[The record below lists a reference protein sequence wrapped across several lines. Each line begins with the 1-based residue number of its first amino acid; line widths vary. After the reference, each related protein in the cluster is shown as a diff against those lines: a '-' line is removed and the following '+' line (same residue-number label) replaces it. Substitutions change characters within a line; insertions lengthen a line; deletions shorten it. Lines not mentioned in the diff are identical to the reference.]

1 MEIRAERNS
10 ATFWVRVKPRSA
22 RERLTRDSA
31 GGLQLEVHAA
41 PTEGEANRAAVEYLA
56 RSLRLSRAAVEIVT
70 GEKSRRKL
78 VRVSGPSG
86 DVLKAQIAALANAK
100 SSRRTP

>member
-1 MEIRAERNS
+1 MEIRVEGNS

-31 GGLQLEVHAA
+31 GGLRLEVHAA
-41 PTEGEANRAAVEYLA
+41 PTEGEANRAAVEFLA
-56 RSLRLSRAAVEIVT
+56 RSLRLPQAAVEIVT
-70 GEKSRRKL
+70 GQKSRRKL
-78 VRVSGPSG
+78 VRISGSSG
-86 DVLKAQIAALANAK
+86 DVLKAQIVALANAK